1 MSSPT
6 LSARSSFESLH
17 SNSSSIFSSPDK
29 LAPAVTGPMVWQG
42 DELNPVEYV
51 VQLNDREIRD
61 IRAAIIKFK
70 LSRLPRTKINQKSF
84 DLGNP
89 ELASKLSSISKEL
102 HRGKNVVV
110 LRGLDSAYL
119 NDEEAVIAFAG
130 VCSYVCPERATDSY
144 ANQTLSH
151 VLDATKKT
159 VPEDC
164 KNIGLAGSKITAAMD
179 FHSDRFSGDVI
190 ALYVRNDGGPNAGGE
205 QFVVSFSRIYNEL
218 LEKDPEV
225 LETMAEPNWPFELKQ
240 KDGAPYLELGPT
252 LFFSKGKPMCQL
264 VKAPLLGTDTI
275 PRDPSMPKVT
285 RKQLHAMHAVEE
297 LARRFCTKVDRKQGD
312 IQFLH
317 NLSVLHAR
325 AEYRGIDGQAS
336 TRHLLRMF
344 LRDSTNAWEKPA
356 SCRDNF
362 DDPFTPGRPQSLPVF
377 DTDPWRSISGRESH
391 G

>member
-1 MSSPT
+1 
-6 LSARSSFESLH
+6 
-17 SNSSSIFSSPDK
+17 
-29 LAPAVTGPMVWQG
+29 MVWQG

-70 LSRLPRTKINQKSF
+70 REHYLLIIMNECWFTPPVSRLPRTKINQKSF

-102 HRGKNVVV
+102 HHGKNVVV

-240 KDGAPYLELGPT
+240 K
-252 LFFSKGKPMCQL
+252 
-264 VKAPLLGTDTI
+264 
-275 PRDPSMPKVT
+275 
-285 RKQLHAMHAVEE
+285 
-297 LARRFCTKVDRKQGD
+297 
-312 IQFLH
+312 
-317 NLSVLHAR
+317 
-325 AEYRGIDGQAS
+325 
-336 TRHLLRMF
+336 
-344 LRDSTNAWEKPA
+344 
-356 SCRDNF
+356 
-362 DDPFTPGRPQSLPVF
+362 
-377 DTDPWRSISGRESH
+377 
-391 G
+391 